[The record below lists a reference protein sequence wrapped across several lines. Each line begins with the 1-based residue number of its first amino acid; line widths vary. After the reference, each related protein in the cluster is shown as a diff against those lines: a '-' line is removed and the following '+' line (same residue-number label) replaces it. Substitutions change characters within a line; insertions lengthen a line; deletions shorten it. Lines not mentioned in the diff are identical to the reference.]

1 MPEPTSS
8 LPAILSTTP
17 LSTFPALVEKEQA
30 YITEAR
36 GLFNG
41 GFYSYSMLAFWN
53 AAVHNLK
60 RRVEAYGVGL
70 WLSVV
75 KDEPG
80 RKKYDKDGE
89 SIAERWGNVD
99 DLVLISGASRLGL
112 LNPKAGKALEM
123 INWMRNHASPAHDSD
138 SRVEQED
145 VIGLVLLL
153 QKNLFEQQL
162 PDVGH
167 SVSSIFDPVKDSV
180 LDAET
185 IEVLEDNIN
194 SFRPQDTRICF
205 GFFTDL
211 ISKGELPAAQ
221 NAATLFPAVWA
232 KAGEELRKTLG
243 LKYHTLIISPDSD
256 DSKDK
261 GAKTRIFELLL
272 KLDGISLI
280 PDGTRARLYR
290 RAATTLAQAKNAAYG
305 WSLEESAARG
315 LKQLGIAV
323 PAVAFEQVYQEI
335 FAAWCGN
342 YWGRSEAHSIL
353 VPFVNNLNSDQIRNV
368 LRMFRQN
375 ARVRDELGQSK
386 PKKEAIALLRTFE
399 DKLTVEAHKQELK
412 DTIKEIK
419 SL

>member
-1 MPEPTSS
+1 MS
-8 LPAILSTTP
+8 A
-17 LSTFPALVEKEQA
+17 FPALVEREQD

-36 GLFNG
+36 GLFDG
-41 GFYSYSMLAFWN
+41 GFYSYALLAFWN
-53 AAVHNLK
+53 AAVNNLK
-60 RRVEAYGVGL
+60 RRVEAYGAGL
-70 WLSVV
+70 WQSVV

-89 SIAERWGNVD
+89 TIAERWSSVD

-145 VIGLVLLL
+145 VIGLILLL
-153 QKNLFEQQL
+153 QKNLFEQPL

-180 LDAET
+180 IDAET
-185 IEVLEDNIN
+185 LDILKDQIR
-194 SFRPQDTRICF
+194 SFRVQDTRVCF

-211 ISKGELPAAQ
+211 VSKGETPSAQ
-221 NAATLFPAVWA
+221 NAASLFPAVWD
-232 KAGEELRKTLG
+232 KAGEDLRKTLG
-243 LKYHTLIISPDSD
+243 LKYHTLIINPDSD

-261 GAKTRIFELLL
+261 SAKTRIFELLL
-272 KLDGISLI
+272 KLDGVSLI

-290 RAATTLAQAKNAAYG
+290 RAADALATAKNAAYG
-305 WSLEESAARG
+305 WTLEESASRG
-315 LKQLGIAV
+315 LLQLGTIV
-323 PAVAFEQVYQEI
+323 PSVAFEQVYQEVI
-335 FAAWCGN
+335 ATWCGN
-342 YWGRSEAHSIL
+342 YWGRSGAQAIL
-353 VPFVNNLNSDQIRNV
+353 APFIENLNSDQIRSV

-375 ARVRDELGQSK
+375 ARVRDELGQNK
-386 PKKEAIALLRTFE
+386 PKKEALALLRTFD

-412 DTIKEIK
+412 DTIKDIK
-419 SL
+419 TL